1 MGFFR
6 QFFMLL
12 DKAIFGLL
20 DDAYNL
26 IYSLSGVFV
35 NNDIAKKI
43 ITNLYV
49 VVGIFAFFKI
59 ALLLIN
65 SIINPEKLNEK
76 GHGLSN
82 ILIRTVIMLVLLLFT
97 PMLFQMG
104 YDLQAKIVGWKVD
117 DDGNLTG
124 ERDTQNG
131 NIIEKLILGE
141 SAATASSGDDMTPGE
156 KFGSI
161 ALSALVT
168 VNDNYV
174 DKFIA
179 TGDEVGYESSGVC
192 KTQECEVAINEWNRM
207 YANGKMDID
216 VLSRYINTAE
226 KIDVQ
231 VEGASTK
238 TSEKVYVYDY
248 TIVLST
254 FVAGFIVYVLF
265 SFALDIA
272 ARVFQ
277 LATLEIVSPLFIVT
291 FIDPKSSSGG
301 TFNKWLKEVG
311 STYASL
317 FIRLACISLLLLF
330 TSILNSL
337 TWVENGDG
345 YRWTKLTLL
354 LGALLFAKKAPK
366 WISEL
371 IGLKSDGLGGL
382 GIGKKLA
389 GAALIGGGIEKG
401 LGAIKK
407 GVGKKA
413 KRVGA
418 GVANRIGADIGGTLA
433 GIKSAKQNA
442 LGDKSIASKRQAI
455 LEGGGTKAQANM
467 AAVKSFFS
475 REDRKDRRE
484 ALNDAINKGDLDLKK
499 AGKEARMDARVNATI
514 SALDGKLATAG
525 SLYSSA
531 RQKFDPNYKT
541 HDQRLISDAK
551 SRYYANSGAFNMT
564 EINEQKDLAEKAKFA
579 TEVTGVRCVVN
590 AEGKIVD
597 TNGNKV
603 VFNAKTLKEEYGTAV
618 TSWEDMAA
626 KQKNDKA
633 FIISDN
639 VKDKDGN
646 VTVEKGSAV
655 VKDSDGKY
663 TVVATAEEVKNGA
676 KQIKDTYTSYGQ
688 TEMEAVFAERKLDNA
703 NQYIQTQQLANQTA
717 QNIARLELDLTPLT
731 SEISKIKSAGE
742 EMVSKLSSLKE
753 QLKKAENEGNL
764 KESSLLREQ
773 IETTEKAIASNKD
786 DYKAADERLVSTQTY
801 IGEQKEMLKQ
811 INSESEKYYNP
822 DSPIKLGG
830 DTLNMANSNEF
841 IRILDLEKN
850 KARKKAD
857 AAKTQAGSGSKDD
870 NN

>member
-35 NNDIAKKI
+35 NNDIAKKV

-49 VVGIFAFFKI
+49 IVGIFAFFKI

-104 YDLQAKIVGWKVD
+104 YDLQAKIVGWEIDEK
-117 DDGNLTG
+117 GNLVTDDKG
-124 ERDTQNG
+124 RAKVSNNG

-168 VNDNYV
+168 VNENYV
-174 DKFIA
+174 DEFIA
-179 TGDEVGYESSGVC
+179 TGDYVGYKPKSEQDGGC
-192 KTQECEVAINEWNRM
+192 QTQLCADAINAWNQM
-207 YANGKMDID
+207 YANGKMEID
-216 VLSRYINTAE
+216 LLSYYINTSE
-226 KIDVQ
+226 KIK
-231 VEGASTK
+231 VE
-238 TSEKVYVYDY
+238 TSGTTRMEKVYVYDY

-301 TFNKWLKEVG
+301 TFNRWLKEVG

-337 TWVENGDG
+337 PWVENGDG

-389 GAALIGGGIEKG
+389 GAALIGGGIAAARKAIG
-401 LGAIKK
+401 NGA
-407 GVGKKA
+407 
-413 KRVGA
+413 
-418 GVANRIGADIGGTLA
+418 
-433 GIKSAKQNA
+433 
-442 LGDKSIASKRQAI
+442 
-455 LEGGGTKAQANM
+455 
-467 AAVKSFFS
+467 
-475 REDRKDRRE
+475 
-484 ALNDAINKGDLDLKK
+484 KK
-499 AGKEARMDARVNATI
+499 AGKKALDNSKKRVKNAADRSLGAYTYAREARKLAKE
-514 SALDGKLATAG
+514 GKLTDENGNALPKNRKTYSQMAKAARERIKAEQMKNPENDFRLFKG
-525 SLYSSA
+525 IRDKYAENAEKINPEYKSKKSEKIANANVKAQASLKA
-531 RQKFDPNYKT
+531 LGLD
-541 HDQRLISDAK
+541 DISMGDKRKKA
-551 SRYYANSGAFNMT
+551 
-564 EINEQKDLAEKAKFA
+564 KDLALRRDLYGADNTSEDKVAYPINSEQMNNSFTRFFGGRKPVNDDEIHLAAYAASIGATGINSDGDIMRNGEVLVSNKDVSKKVNDFVDSANPYLKQLWTTTAYENNVQTQNEFENVSKNVDNSNKKLREAIVQRSQFILNNPEPAKGTEEHTNWEKELEVFEDNVTKATTVYEEYKKSKDELVTAYKKSSGIGEDGIIHKEPGDKIGTIQVDGKYINKYGEFKVLGDGKYEFVQKDMSDYYDLITQKMDDKLNGAKFK
-579 TEVTGVRCVVN
+579 
-590 AEGKIVD
+590 GKLESI
-597 TNGNKV
+597 
-603 VFNAKTLKEEYGTAV
+603 KEEY
-618 TSWEDMAA
+618 SIE
-626 KQKNDKA
+626 
-633 FIISDN
+633 
-639 VKDKDGN
+639 
-646 VTVEKGSAV
+646 
-655 VKDSDGKY
+655 
-663 TVVATAEEVKNGA
+663 
-676 KQIKDTYTSYGQ
+676 
-688 TEMEAVFAERKLDNA
+688 
-703 NQYIQTQQLANQTA
+703 
-717 QNIARLELDLTPLT
+717 
-731 SEISKIKSAGE
+731 SKKI
-742 EMVSKLSSLKE
+742 
-753 QLKKAENEGNL
+753 
-764 KESSLLREQ
+764 
-773 IETTEKAIASNKD
+773 
-786 DYKAADERLVSTQTY
+786 
-801 IGEQKEMLKQ
+801 
-811 INSESEKYYNP
+811 
-822 DSPIKLGG
+822 
-830 DTLNMANSNEF
+830 
-841 IRILDLEKN
+841 
-850 KARKKAD
+850 
-857 AAKTQAGSGSKDD
+857 D